1 VACGCVG
8 ALLGRRLSKRG
19 RPIKPGISPAAPI
32 TSLREYPY
40 RLSAYKSSGI
50 ESFSKRSAIF
60 LKRGPV
66 RGMRA
71 NGPKLIESVVSR
83 PIGATH
89 K

>member
-1 VACGCVG
+1 MGKKESVPSRQYTC
-8 ALLGRRLSKRG
+8 LLYTS
-19 RPIKPGISPAAPI
+19 AAPI